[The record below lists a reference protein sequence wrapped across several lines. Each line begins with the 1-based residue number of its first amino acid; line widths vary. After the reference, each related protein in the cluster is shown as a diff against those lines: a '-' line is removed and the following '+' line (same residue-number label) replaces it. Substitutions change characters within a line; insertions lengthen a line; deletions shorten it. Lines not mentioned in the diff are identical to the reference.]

1 MSEIEIQWLGH
12 SCYQIRKDGYT
23 IVTDP
28 YRDGEV
34 PGYRPLRT
42 EGDQILSSHGHAD
55 HNAVECVTLTG
66 SGRECPWEITKIHSW
81 HDEEGG
87 SLRGD
92 NTIFVLEDDSYRI
105 AFMGDF
111 GCDLPEEDM
120 ARLMGV
126 DVMLIPVGGFF
137 TLPPEHIRRIVEE
150 LKPTVVVPMH
160 YRFGETGYPL
170 IGTLDAY
177 TDLCD
182 DVVVYETDTLR
193 LPENLTKQTAV
204 LKYLG

>member
-42 EGDQILSSHGHAD
+42 EGDRILSSHGHAD

-120 ARLMGV
+120 AIHKTLATFV
-126 DVMLIPVGGFF
+126 DKDFR
-137 TLPPEHIRRIVEE
+137 E
-150 LKPTVVVPMH
+150 K
-160 YRFGETGYPL
+160 
-170 IGTLDAY
+170 AK
-177 TDLCD
+177 
-182 DVVVYETDTLR
+182 
-193 LPENLTKQTAV
+193 PENCYTKKQGQ
-204 LKYLG
+204 YLMEWDLVFAPFFKRDYEDKSFFFDLNENMKKSRFAMSLYASHAIAKILGIY